1 MFSKNNIPKNVHQTG
16 SRKSSLQ
23 DREHK
28 VPFPPSKKPRP
39 AENCMPRQAGVE
51 DDIWGDELDANSVE
65 ECFLLASQAL
75 SQVCITNE
83 VWQLPSFSPQFNDSI
98 AACEF
103 FLLFF
108 LHLFLSLQAK
118 EWGFYR
124 GYFSWCCMQKL
135 PHFDHTY
142 FCFFVV
148 SFFFLT
154 LIFVCVKSKGK
165 DKAPCCE
172 SVWRT
177 GVKSACI

>member
-1 MFSKNNIPKNVHQTG
+1 MLILFFQQKSKHETKLYNMFSKNNIPKNVHQTG

-75 SQVCITNE
+75 SQVCTTNQ

-103 FLLFF
+103 FLLIF
-108 LHLFLSLQAK
+108 LIVVPCILYEFINMYQQMH
-118 EWGFYR
+118 
-124 GYFSWCCMQKL
+124 YFIIKI
-135 PHFDHTY
+135 H
-142 FCFFVV
+142 
-148 SFFFLT
+148 
-154 LIFVCVKSKGK
+154 K
-165 DKAPCCE
+165 
-172 SVWRT
+172 
-177 GVKSACI
+177 